1 MIRWGVL
8 STARIAERIVVG
20 ARGAE
25 NAEVTAVGSRDQ
37 ARAQAYADEHGIPH
51 VFGSYEELLASDE
64 VDAIYIPLP
73 NSMHVE
79 WSITALEAGKH
90 VLCEKPLARDP
101 APVDRAFDVA
111 EREGR
116 VLMEAFMWRFHPQT
130 EEVVRLVRDG
140 SIGELRVIRA
150 AFGFNL
156 PWLENV
162 RWDPALEG
170 GALMD
175 VGCYCVSAA
184 RLIAGAEPERVSGEQ
199 VLGGGGVDGRFTG
212 LLRFPGDVL
221 ATFDCGM
228 DVHRRNQ
235 LEIVGSEGTIL
246 VPSPWQT
253 PLGARIVLT
262 RDGDPEELTPE
273 SVDPYTRELEEFGRA
288 VEGGPPPRIGRA
300 DALGQA
306 RTIEALY
313 RAAESGAAVTL

>member
-1 MIRWGVL
+1 MTRWGIL
-8 STARIAERIVVG
+8 STARIADRIVDG

-25 NAEVTAVGSRDQ
+25 NAQITAVGSRDL
-37 ARAQAYADEHGIPH
+37 ARARAWADERGIEH
-51 VFGSYEELLASDE
+51 AYGSYEELLASDT

-111 EREGR
+111 ERAGR

-130 EEVVRLVRDG
+130 DELVRLVRGG
-140 SIGELRVIRA
+140 SIGELRLIRA

-162 RWDPALEG
+162 RWDTSLEG

-184 RLIAGAEPERVSGEQ
+184 RLIAGTEPERVSGEQ
-199 VLGGGGVDGRFTG
+199 VLGGDGVDARFAG
-212 LLRFPGDVL
+212 VLRFPGDVL
-221 ATFDCGM
+221 ATIDCGM

-235 LEIVGSEGTIL
+235 IEVVGSEGTIL

-253 PLGARIVLT
+253 PLGARIELSRGDALEVL
-262 RDGDPEELTPE
+262 EPE

-288 VEGGPPPRIGRA
+288 VSGGEPPRLGRA

-306 RTIEALY
+306 RTIQALY
-313 RAAESGAAVTL
+313 RAAGSGTAVSL